1 MLCPQMC
8 AWISLWKGSLDVTAV
23 FQSLLWMKCM
33 PALMIKDH
41 ILNQKWSKMLG
52 LTQKKCQSFDRKKYV
67 RVIKGHSSEGEGTW
81 HVR

>member
-1 MLCPQMC
+1 
-8 AWISLWKGSLDVTAV
+8 
-23 FQSLLWMKCM
+23 M